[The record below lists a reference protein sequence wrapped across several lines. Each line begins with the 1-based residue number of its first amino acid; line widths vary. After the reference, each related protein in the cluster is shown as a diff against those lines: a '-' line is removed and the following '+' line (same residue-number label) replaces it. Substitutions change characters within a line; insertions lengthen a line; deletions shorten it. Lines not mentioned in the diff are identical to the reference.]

1 MAHRP
6 VTDMS
11 AWPSLT
17 LEGNLIAPAMVASID
32 RRQASEQTEEDYR
45 IRKGLTIRE
54 EISTAFRVGQ
64 SHFDEFAKLQ
74 NPSVEATRRFARAF
88 LAETFGFDDLAPAD
102 GVISFLAGGRVPIVV
117 VPPSEEKLD
126 RRSPTLSTDRSRS
139 PAFALQDYLND
150 SDDVLWGL
158 VTNGVVIR
166 LMRDN
171 ASLTRPAYI
180 EADLAQIF
188 TNEDAA
194 SFAVLWSL
202 IHRTRF
208 GVAGTSVTDCA
219 LERWREAG
227 SREGEAAR
235 DRLAAQVE
243 TALKVLGSGFLEA
256 NPDLAARLKS
266 GEVNL
271 TEWFNELLRLVY
283 RLIFLMV
290 AEDRDLLHPP
300 IMEDGPHRAKKLAA
314 RTLYTEGYSLAA
326 LRAQAARAAA
336 WDKHHDR
343 YEGIKVVFRGL
354 ARGQEELGL
363 PALGGLFNADQ
374 LPHLETARLRNRAF
388 MQALYRLAWL
398 SDRTSMV
405 PVNWRAMETEELG
418 SVYESLLELQP
429 QLGDDGRT
437 LTFASEAA
445 EQKGNQRKTTGSYY
459 TPDSLVQLLL
469 DTTLDPVLEE
479 REAQAADPAEA
490 LLKLTVID
498 PACGSGHFLL
508 AAARRIATRVAR
520 YRAGGIPSAADF
532 RHALREVACRCL
544 YGVDRNP
551 MAVELTKVALWIE
564 ALEPGR
570 PLAFFDAQIRCGDSL
585 IGVFDRAMLRK
596 GLPDEAYKPLM
607 GDDKELSRR
616 YARLNKEQ
624 RERAKGHP
632 QLFKD
637 WSPPEI
643 LAERDHKLK
652 EMVQDDLASVEAK
665 ARDFESIR
673 ASDDWQ
679 RLKTASDLY
688 ISANFYMA
696 AFFTPKAA
704 GAAGTDAMPLTEHVW
719 RAAGGQAPAEHLRQG
734 ASLTSEKVGAFHWFI
749 EFPEIME
756 RDGGFDVVIGNPPW
770 ERFKLQEQEFFA
782 ARSPAI
788 AAAPNKAERQKLI
801 DALETADPDSADGR
815 LWRDFVF
822 AKRTAEAASEFA
834 RSSGRYPFTGRGDVN
849 TYALFAE
856 LFARLAG
863 ARGRAGIIVP
873 SGIAT
878 DVTTAPFFSSLV
890 DQRRLVSLHDF
901 QTGLGFF
908 DRIGHARFKFALVTL
923 AAPGTGP
930 SKAAFSFFSRTIEE
944 FADARRHFDLSPSE
958 IATINPNTR
967 TAPVFRTRADA
978 ELTAKLYASA
988 PVLVR
993 ERPQAEGGDI
1003 NPWGITF
1010 QAMFHMSGDSGFF
1023 RTPAQMEA
1031 DDWQRD
1037 GADWMRET
1045 PASVERRVPLY
1056 EAKMIH
1062 QFDHRWATYGAGASD
1077 DEDGARDCALAEKQN
1092 PDFEPSPRYWVPE
1105 DEVILRA
1112 ARVPSALKGAV
1123 RLARG
1128 EGGKGR
1134 RKADVDMQESARAAA
1149 LKVFVTWLAGA
1160 IPALEGRPAREADIF
1175 RLLGRAQDWRGALKV
1190 SPERFLLDPK
1200 TLTAGSEMQRETPLT
1215 ESDLIFII
1223 EGPKDALALAELL
1236 IAAKQPR
1243 WLMGWRDICRSTDE
1257 RTVIASVFPKVG
1269 VGHTMPIFFLNGK
1282 TELAATHLAMWLSL
1296 TFDFIARLSVGG
1308 THLTYSYLKQFAAL
1322 PPSAFSKND
1331 LDFIRPRVL
1340 ELTYTSHAMKAW
1352 AADLGYCGPPFTWNE
1367 NRRAQLRAELDVFF
1381 ARKYGL
1387 TEEEQ
1392 RYVLDPAKV
1401 KGADYPSETFRVLKE
1416 KEVRLY
1422 GEYRTERLV
1431 LEAWKRMEAERPRE
1445 ALPVLV
1451 ELLPPEDVPD
1461 GAWAWPANIQPRDRL
1476 RYAAQ
1481 YALWQMDPAIDGSR
1495 MRFVIAGLAE
1505 PALLTPLLQA
1515 SDRDQWI
1522 RLIGPEAQPA
1532 QGAVRLS
1539 PAINAAWRSMFETL
1553 LTSGQMEERADG
1565 TWTRGQHFSSAGLHA
1580 ASADAQRAAFA
1591 IRAVRGLDVGSI
1603 TAAAAPEDNVIWAR
1617 FGSGRSG

>member
-1 MAHRP
+1 MARKP
-6 VTDMS
+6 VTDIS

-32 RRQASEQTEEDYR
+32 RRQASEQAEEDYR

-64 SHFDEFAKLQ
+64 SHFDAFAKLQ
-74 NPSVEATRRFARAF
+74 NPSIEATRRYVRAF

-102 GVISFLAGGRVPIVV
+102 GVVSFLAGGRVPIVV

-150 SDDVLWGL
+150 SDGALWGL
-158 VTNGVVIR
+158 ATNGTVIR

-180 EADLAQIF
+180 EADLTAIF
-188 TNEDAA
+188 TSEDAA

-208 GVAGTSVTDCA
+208 GVAGTPVTDCA
-219 LERWREAG
+219 LERWRESG

-256 NPDLAARLKS
+256 NPELAARLKS
-266 GEVNL
+266 GELDL

-290 AEDRDLLHPP
+290 AEDRNLLHP
-300 IMEDGPHRAKKLAA
+300 DTAKPDVRKLYA
-314 RTLYTEGYSLAA
+314 EGYSLTA
-326 LRAQAARAAA
+326 LRAQAARAAT

-343 YEGIKVVFRGL
+343 YEGIKVVFRAL
-354 ARGQEELGL
+354 ARGQDALGL
-363 PALGGLFNADQ
+363 PALGGLFGADK

-388 MQALYRLAWL
+388 MEALFRLSWL
-398 SDRTSMV
+398 SDKTGMV

-429 QLGDDGRT
+429 QLGDDGSS
-437 LTFASEAA
+437 LIFASEAA

-469 DTTLDPVLEE
+469 DTTLDPVLDE
-479 REAQAADPAEA
+479 REARAADPAEE

-508 AAARRIATRVAR
+508 AAARRIATRIAR
-520 YRAGGIPSAADF
+520 YRAGGIPAAADF

-585 IGVFDRAMLRK
+585 IGVFDRRMLRE
-596 GLPDEAYKPLM
+596 GLPDEAYKPLT

-616 YARLNKEQ
+616 YGRLNKEQ
-624 RERAKGHP
+624 RDRAKGHP

-637 WSPPEI
+637 WSPPAI

-652 EMVQDDLASVEAK
+652 EMAQDDLASVEAK
-665 ARDFESIR
+665 ARGFEAIR

-696 AFFTPKAA
+696 AFFTPKSA
-704 GAAGTDAMPLTEHVW
+704 GAAGTDTMPLTEHVW
-719 RAAGGQAPAEHLRQG
+719 QAAGGQAPAEHLRQG
-734 ASLTSEKVGAFHWFI
+734 ATLTSEKVNAFHWFI

-756 RDGGFDVVIGNPPW
+756 RDGGFDVVVGNPPW

-788 AAAPNKAERQKLI
+788 ASAPNKAERQKLV
-801 DALETADPDSADGR
+801 DALEIADPVSADGR
-815 LWRDFVF
+815 LWIEFVF

-834 RSSGRYPFTGRGDVN
+834 RSSGRYPLTGRGDVN

-856 LFARLAG
+856 LFSRLAG

-878 DVTTAPFFSSLV
+878 DLTTAPFFSSLV
-890 DQRRLVSLHDF
+890 DQRRLVSLNDF

-923 AAPGTGP
+923 ASPGAGP
-930 SKAAFSFFSRTIEE
+930 AKVAFSFFSRTMEE
-944 FADARRHFDLSPSE
+944 FSDDRRHFELSPSE

-967 TAPVFRTRADA
+967 TAPVFRTHAEA
-978 ELTAKLYASA
+978 ELAAKLYAHA
-988 PVLVR
+988 PVLIQ
-993 ERPQAEGGDI
+993 ERLHDQGGDI
-1003 NPWGITF
+1003 NPWGISF
-1010 QAMFHMSGDSGFF
+1010 QTMFHMSGDSGFF
-1023 RTPAQMEA
+1023 RTPGQME
-1031 DDWQRD
+1031 DDGWSRD
-1037 GADWMRET
+1037 GTDWVRET
-1045 PASVERRVPLY
+1045 AGDVERRVPLY
-1056 EAKMIH
+1056 QAKMIH
-1062 QFDHRWATYGAGASD
+1062 HFDHRWATYGAGAGE
-1077 DEDGARDCALAEKQN
+1077 DEEEGARDCTVLEKQS
-1092 PDFEPSPRYWVPE
+1092 PAFEPSPRYWVPE

-1112 ARVPSALKGAV
+1112 ARVPATLKSAAK
-1123 RLARG
+1123 LARG
-1128 EGGKGR
+1128 DDGKGR
-1134 RKADVDMQESARAAA
+1134 RKAGGDAQESARSTA
-1149 LKVFVTWLAGA
+1149 LKALITWLVGA
-1160 IPALEGRPAREADIF
+1160 FPALEGRPAREADIF
-1175 RLLGRAQDWRGALKV
+1175 RLLGRAQDWRGALKA

-1200 TLTAGSEMQRETPLT
+1200 TFAAGAEMQRETPLT
-1215 ESDLIFII
+1215 EVDLTLIA
-1223 EGPKDALALAELL
+1223 EGPKDTLTLAELL
-1236 IAAKQPR
+1236 IIAKQPR

-1269 VGHTMPIFFLNGK
+1269 VGHTMPLFYLNGGA
-1282 TELAATHLAMWLSL
+1282 ELAAAHLAMWLSL
-1296 TFDFIARLSVGG
+1296 PFDFIARLSIGG

-1322 PPSAFSKND
+1322 PPSAFSRND
-1331 LDFIRPRVL
+1331 LNFIRPRVL

-1352 AADLGYCGPPFTWNE
+1352 ANDLGYSGQPFAWNE
-1367 NRRAQLRAELDVFF
+1367 DRRAQLRAELDVLF

-1392 RYVLDPAKV
+1392 RYVLDPPKV
-1401 KGADYPSETFRVLKE
+1401 KGAGYPSETFRVLKE
-1416 KEVRLY
+1416 KEIRLY

-1431 LEAWKRMEAERPRE
+1431 LEAWQQTAASQQP
-1445 ALPVLV
+1445 ALPVSI
-1451 ELLPPEDVPD
+1451 ELPPLEDLPN
-1461 GAWAWPANIQPRDRL
+1461 GAWAWPASVQPRDRL

-1481 YALWQMDPAIDGSR
+1481 YALWQMDPASDGER
-1495 MRFVIAGLAE
+1495 LPFVIAGLAE
-1505 PALLTPLLQA
+1505 PVMLTSQLIA
-1515 SDRDQWI
+1515 GDRDQWI
-1522 RLIGPEAQPA
+1522 RLVGPEAQPA
-1532 QGAVRLS
+1532 HGTVRLR
-1539 PAINAAWRSMFETL
+1539 PDINAAWRSMFETL
-1553 LTSGQMEERADG
+1553 ITSGQLEERADG
-1565 TWTRGQHFSSAGLHA
+1565 TWTRGQHFSAMGLQATSAE
-1580 ASADAQRAAFA
+1580 AQRAAFA
-1591 IRAVRGLDVGSI
+1591 IRAVRKMAVGSL
-1603 TAAAAPEDNVIWAR
+1603 TAAAAAPEDNVIWAR
-1617 FGSGRSG
+1617 FGNGRSG

>member
-1 MAHRP
+1 MARKP

-32 RRQASEQTEEDYR
+32 RRQASDQTEEDYR

-64 SHFDEFAKLQ
+64 SHFDAFAKLQ
-74 NPSVEATRRFARAF
+74 NPSVEATRRFVRAF

-117 VPPSEEKLD
+117 VPPSEERLD

-158 VTNGVVIR
+158 VTNGAVLR

-171 ASLTRPAYI
+171 ASLTRPAHI
-180 EADLAQIF
+180 EADLVAIF

-208 GVAGTSVTDCA
+208 GIAGTPVTDCA

-256 NPDLAARLKS
+256 NPELAARLKS

-271 TEWFNELLRLVY
+271 IEWFNELLRLVY

-300 IMEDGPHRAKKLAA
+300 IEEDDQQRAKKLAA
-314 RTLYTEGYSLAA
+314 RKLYAEGYSLAA
-326 LRAQAARAAA
+326 LRAQAVRAAT

-354 ARGQEELGL
+354 ARGQEALGL

-388 MQALYRLAWL
+388 MEALYRLAWL
-398 SDRTSMV
+398 SDRTGMV

-437 LTFASEAA
+437 LLFASEAA
-445 EQKGNQRKTTGSYY
+445 EQRGNQRKTTGSYY

-469 DTTLDPVLEE
+469 DSTLDPVLDE
-479 REAQAADPAEA
+479 REAQAADPAEE

-520 YRAGGIPSAADF
+520 HRAGGIPSASDF

-585 IGVFDRAMLRK
+585 IGVFDRAMLRE
-596 GLPDEAYKPLM
+596 GLPDEAYKALT
-607 GDDKELSRR
+607 GDDRELSRR
-616 YARLNKEQ
+616 YARLNREQ
-624 RERAKGHP
+624 RDRAKGHP
-632 QLFKD
+632 LLFRN
-637 WSPPEI
+637 WSPPEV

-652 EMVQDDLASVEAK
+652 EIAQDDLTSVEAK
-665 ARDFESIR
+665 ARGFYAMRS
-673 ASDDWQ
+673 SDDWQ

-696 AFFTPKAA
+696 AFFTPKAG
-704 GAAGTDAMPLTEHVW
+704 GAANTDAMPLTEHVW
-719 RAAGGQAPAEHLRQG
+719 QAAGGQAPAEHLRQG
-734 ASLTSEKVGAFHWFI
+734 AMLTSQKVGAFHWFI

-770 ERFKLQEQEFFA
+770 ERIKLQEQEFFA

-788 AAAPNKAERQKLI
+788 ASAPNKVERQKLI
-801 DALETADPDSADGR
+801 DALEKADPESADGR

-822 AKRTAEAASEFA
+822 TKRTAEAASEFA
-834 RSSGRYPFTGRGDVN
+834 RSSGRYPLTGRGDVN
-849 TYALFAE
+849 TYALFTE
-856 LFARLAG
+856 LFSRLAG
-863 ARGRAGIIVP
+863 AHGRAGIIVP

-878 DVTTAPFFSSLV
+878 DATTATFFSSLV

-930 SKAAFSFFSRTIEE
+930 TKAAFSFFSRTIEE
-944 FADARRHFDLSPSE
+944 FADTRRHFDLSPSE

-967 TAPVFRTRADA
+967 TAPVFRSRADA
-978 ELTAKLYASA
+978 ELTAKLYARA
-988 PVLVR
+988 PVLIQ
-993 ERPQAEGGDI
+993 ERSQEEGGDI

-1010 QAMFHMSGDSGFF
+1010 QTMFHMSGDSGFF
-1023 RTPAQMEA
+1023 SAPAQMEA
-1031 DDWQRD
+1031 DGWQRD
-1037 GADWMRET
+1037 GADWVRET
-1045 PASVERRVPLY
+1045 ATGVERRVPLY

-1062 QFDHRWATYGAGASD
+1062 HFDHRWATYGGGSSD
-1077 DEDGARDCALAEKQN
+1077 DEEGARDCTLAEKLN

-1105 DEVILRA
+1105 DEVLLRA
-1112 ARVPSALKGAV
+1112 ARVPSALKSAI
-1123 RLARG
+1123 RQARG
-1128 EGGKGR
+1128 DGGKGR
-1134 RKADVDMQESARAAA
+1134 RKADADAQESARAAA
-1149 LKVFVTWLAGA
+1149 LKALVTWLVGA
-1160 IPALEGRPAREADIF
+1160 VPSLEGRPAREADIF
-1175 RLLGRAQDWRGALKV
+1175 RLLGRGQDWRGALKG

-1200 TLTAGSEMQRETPLT
+1200 TLAAGAEMQRETPLG
-1215 ESDLIFII
+1215 ESDLTLIA

-1269 VGHTMPIFFLNGK
+1269 VGHTMPIFYLNEGA
-1282 TELAATHLAMWLSL
+1282 ELAAGHLAMWLSL
-1296 TFDFIARLSVGG
+1296 TFDFIARLSIGG

-1322 PPSAFSKND
+1322 PPSTFSKSD

-1340 ELTYTSHAMKAW
+1340 ELTYTSHAVKAW
-1352 AADLGYCGPPFTWNE
+1352 AEDLGYSGQPFAWNE
-1367 NRRAQLRAELDVFF
+1367 DRRAQLRAELDAFF
-1381 ARKYGL
+1381 AKKYGL

-1416 KEVRLY
+1416 KEIRLY

-1431 LEAWKRMEAERPRE
+1431 LEAWKRMDVPSLE
-1445 ALPVLV
+1445 
-1451 ELLPPEDVPD
+1451 ELLSDIDSKPD
-1461 GAWAWPANIQPRDRL
+1461 NHWAWPDSVQPRDRL

-1481 YALWQMDPAIDGSR
+1481 YALWLMDPVIDGPNLP
-1495 MRFVIAGLAE
+1495 FVIASLAE
-1505 PALLTPLLQA
+1505 PRRLASRLTGGE
-1515 SDRDQWI
+1515 RHQWI
-1522 RLIGPEAQPA
+1522 RLIGPDAQLD
-1532 QGAVRLS
+1532 QDVTRVR
-1539 PAINAAWRSMFETL
+1539 PPIDEAWRSMHDTL
-1553 LTSGQMEERADG
+1553 LTSGQLEEGADG
-1565 TWTRGQHFSSAGLHA
+1565 AWTRGRHFSPAGLQA
-1580 ASADAQRAAFA
+1580 ASADAERTAFA
-1591 IRAVRGLDVGSI
+1591 IRAVRSMDVGSI
-1603 TAAAAPEDNVIWAR
+1603 AAAAAPEDNVIWAR